1 MYKMNVLILTA
12 KYGMG
17 HYQVS
22 TALKQQ
28 LERRNKDINIEV
40 IDFFELIFPKAC
52 KLIYGSF
59 NFLVSKCSSIYNL
72 FYKFSASNN
81 SAPLNQIIDKKIENL
96 IKEEDANIIIST
108 FPVCSKYISAYKKA
122 KKSNLKLYT
131 YITDIDVNK
140 EWITDETDIYF
151 VASHETKIQLEK
163 YNVDISKIKVTGI
176 PVKEEFKQ
184 LQENKTKNEIL
195 VMGGGLGLIP
205 CMEKCLKELLQNEN
219 IHITLIT
226 GKNEKLFNKYKDKF
240 ENMTVIGYTNNVYK
254 YMEKAELIITK
265 AGGVTLFEAINS
277 KTPIYVLEP
286 FLNQEIGNA
295 KFIEDKEIGVV
306 VWRNREFIEKDIIN
320 LLESRQRLER
330 MKNNMKQIIEGL
342 ENTNIVDVY
351 MEKEAC

>member
-1 MYKMNVLILTA
+1 MSKMNVLILTA

-28 LERRNKDINIEV
+28 LENRNIQIEV
-40 IDFFELIFPKAC
+40 VDFFELIFPKAC
-52 KLIYGSF
+52 NLIYGSF

-96 IKEEDANIIIST
+96 IKEKDINIIIST
-108 FPVCSKYISAYKKA
+108 FPVCSKYISAYKKT
-122 KKSNLKLYT
+122 KKNNLKLYT

-140 EWITDETDIYF
+140 EWITDETDMYF

-163 YNVDISKIKVTGI
+163 YNIDISKIKVTGI
-176 PVKEEFKQ
+176 PVKQEFKE
-184 LQENKTKNEIL
+184 LQKNKTKNEIL

-205 CMEKCLKELLQNEN
+205 CMEKCLKELLRNED

-226 GKNEKLFNKYKDKF
+226 GKNQKLFNKYNGKF
-240 ENMTVIGYTNNVYK
+240 KNMTVIGYTNSVYK

-277 KTPIYVLEP
+277 KTPIYVVEP

-295 KFIEDKEIGVV
+295 KFIENQEIGVV
-306 VWRNREFIEKDIIN
+306 VWKHREFIAKDILN
-320 LLESRQRLER
+320 LLESGKKLER
-330 MKNNMKQIIEGL
+330 MKNNMKRIIEGL

-351 MEKEAC
+351 MEKKAC